1 MRRPV
6 QPRARLADRLPI
18 ESCTIEGRKMLLQ
31 DRSSKPILVKR
42 NRRAYPRLA
51 ADQLPWLRRAHLA
64 CGPAVSLIDLS
75 VHGAFFEVDYRL
87 RCGDSTNL
95 ELVAEDDRQ
104 TVVGH
109 ILRTEVSGLSADGVR
124 YRGACEFE
132 RPLSWERRL
141 SAPAPP
147 VDASCIQPTD
157 YQPWRGWSEVRVI
170 FRHGHRLHGYGRGF
184 HPSEFTLNLWPSRVA
199 SDRERQTVPLSLIRT
214 IVFVRDFDDD
224 GRAVESERPDM
235 RSLHHVE
242 VTFKNGDVV
251 RGATP
256 GYDPEQVG
264 FWILPMD
271 AGEQA
276 RVFAVRSAVREICF
290 S

>member
-1 MRRPV
+1 
-6 QPRARLADRLPI
+6 
-18 ESCTIEGRKMLLQ
+18 MLLE
-31 DRSSKPILVKR
+31 DRAKPIVVKR

-51 ADQLPWLRRAHLA
+51 ADQLPWLKRAHLA
-64 CGPAVSLIDLS
+64 SGPAVSLIDLS
-75 VHGAFFEVDYRL
+75 LYGAFFEVDHRL

-95 ELVAEDDRQ
+95 ELVGEDERE

-109 ILRTEVSGLSADGVR
+109 ILRTEVSELSADAVR
-124 YRGACEFE
+124 YRSACEFE

-147 VDASCIQPTD
+147 VEASFIQPTD
-157 YQPWRGWSEVRVI
+157 YQPWCGWSEMRLI

-184 HPSEFTLNLWPSRVA
+184 HPSASTLNLWPSRVA
-199 SDRERQTVPLSLIRT
+199 SDRERHTVPMSLLRVV
-214 IVFVRDFDDD
+214 VFVRDLDDD
-224 GRAVESERPDM
+224 GRILDSQSPDT
-235 RSLHHVE
+235 RSLHPVE

-264 FWILPMD
+264 FWILPMH